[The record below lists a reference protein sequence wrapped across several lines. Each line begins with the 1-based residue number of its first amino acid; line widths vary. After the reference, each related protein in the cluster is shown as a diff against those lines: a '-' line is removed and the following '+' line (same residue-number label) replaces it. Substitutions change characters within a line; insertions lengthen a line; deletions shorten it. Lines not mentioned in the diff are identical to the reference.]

1 MHKESIVR
9 ALLSSLYGVAAYLAF
24 SATLLWF
31 IGFSGNL
38 LVGKSVDAGGAAAAW
53 PAALAID
60 ASLLLLFGLQHSVM
74 ARRGFKQWWTRIVAP
89 VVERSTYVVA
99 SSVVLAVVMA
109 CWTPIPA
116 PVAWRVDGP
125 AAALLWSGFGIGW
138 AIVALSTF
146 LLDHF
151 ELFGLRQAFS
161 AWTRGAAPTVEFRT
175 PLLYRHV
182 RHPLYLGFLIT
193 FWSVPVMTA
202 GHLLFSLGMSA
213 YILVGIAFEER
224 DLVLQFGERYRA
236 YRRQV
241 GMLIPRI
248 AAPDRKRG
256 QDTPGNGMG

>member
-1 MHKESIVR
+1 
-9 ALLSSLYGVAAYLAF
+9 VAAYLAF
-24 SATLLWF
+24 SATLLWL

-38 LVGKSVDAGGAAAAW
+38 LVRKSVDAGGAAAPW

-60 ASLLLLFGLQHSVM
+60 ALLLLLFGLQHSVM

-99 SSVVLAVVMA
+99 SSVALAVVMA
-109 CWTPIPA
+109 CWTPIRA

-125 AAALLWSGFGIGW
+125 AAALLWTGFGIGW
-138 AIVALSTF
+138 AITALSTF

-161 AWTRGAAPTVEFRT
+161 ALTGSAAPTAEFRT

-193 FWSVPVMTA
+193 FWSVPVMTL
-202 GHLLFSLGMSA
+202 GHLVFSLGMSA
-213 YILVGIAFEER
+213 YVLIGIGFEER
-224 DLVLQFGERYRA
+224 DLVRQFGERYRA
-236 YRRQV
+236 YRRRV
-241 GMLIPRI
+241 GMLLPRVGG
-248 AAPDRKRG
+248 ARQPADGRAPEGGGR
-256 QDTPGNGMG
+256 